1 MASGGPSLRRNLSRD
16 KAHGSMMRL
25 SQAAQGTPPPGNAL
39 RRDLRTTLYI
49 NMANIVNLFKS
60 IDGNHDGIV
69 TPEEFRKKLTEIGIG
84 LTDEAEFQVLW
95 DLIDSDKN
103 GSLSVGELAGAIER
117 CARTVLCPDKPP
129 PPLSVL
135 NDLRDAYGDG
145 RTAAEEETL
154 RCSMVNNPGL
164 PQVGPANLRVVWL
177 VALGG
182 SGLAKGVDRPTGRPA
197 TASGA
202 LTCHL
207 SKSLMSLSLDHPGG
221 SRTSLRIAR
230 L

>member
-1 MASGGPSLRRNLSRD
+1 
-16 KAHGSMMRL
+16 MMRL
-25 SQAAQGTPPPGNAL
+25 SQAVKGTPPPGNAL

-49 NMANIVNLFKS
+49 NMANIVNLFKLM
-60 IDGNHDGIV
+60 DGDHDGIV

-95 DLIDSDKN
+95 DLIDRDKN

-182 SGLAKGVDRPTGRPA
+182 SGLAKGVDRATGRPA